1 MADVITSTL
10 SADNKNKWSTP
21 QWLFDALNNEFN
33 FDIDAAATHYNAKC
47 DLFIDED
54 LNALSKESWR
64 SLHSFVGQC
73 AAWIN
78 PPYSRG
84 MVKLFMEKARQQAD
98 YENTTSV
105 LLVPAT
111 PEAAWWPERAEI
123 RFITNGRISFI
134 HPVTAK
140 PVNGNT
146 KGSVLIIMR
155 PNDTQL
161 TTKYVSRDSLLYKS
175 KLISESAA

>member
-1 MADVITSTL
+1 MADAITSDL
-10 SADNKNKWSTP
+10 SAENKNLWSTP

-33 FDIDAAATHYNAKC
+33 FDIDAAANAENTKC
-47 DLFIDED
+47 DLFIDES
-54 LNALSKESWR
+54 LNALSNESWR
-64 SLHSFVGQC
+64 SLHTFVGDC
-73 AAWIN
+73 SVWIN

-98 YENTTSV
+98 DENITTV

-134 HPVTAK
+134 HPITNK

-146 KGSVLIIMR
+146 KGSVVIIMR
-155 PNDTQL
+155 PGDSELVTN
-161 TTKYVSRDSLLYKS
+161 YVSRESLAYKS
-175 KLISESAA
+175 KLLSEKAA